1 MFLPCLFAMNIF
13 LIAGW
18 KERGWLARG
27 PSWTAWFLGSLH
39 FVLPLWAGPQGVNS
53 ALVWWNKRRRRDT
66 QIYKSCCRHRD
77 EVEKLENETCHCSWR
92 QRGLR
97 MALCLSK
104 TFLFPVAFH
113 VVADLLKSIE
123 QSFLWNWLYGIQR
136 GYLLNMFQI
145 YTFIYS
151 AIFSCLL
158 LPSHHCILESVF
170 WRRALAP
177 RWMLRRTAVWTCIC
191 PMIWYS
197 LSVCGLMYWFL
208 SISLPI
214 YFVSWRVG
222 LSCIA
227 VDPKNDVMW
236 LQILSRICKVSFGWH
251 ELLSTDI
258 CR

>member
-1 MFLPCLFAMNIF
+1 MLYSKYGALIWRPLTIIKNKVHTALGRFIELVVIEPSVFRMFLPCLFAMTIF

-104 TFLFPVAFH
+104 TVFFLVAFH
-113 VVADLLKSIE
+113 VVADLMKSIE
-123 QSFLWNWLYGIQR
+123 KSFLWNSLYGIQR
-136 GYLLNMFQI
+136 GYVICFK
-145 YTFIYS
+145 
-151 AIFSCLL
+151 
-158 LPSHHCILESVF
+158 CI
-170 WRRALAP
+170 
-177 RWMLRRTAVWTCIC
+177 
-191 PMIWYS
+191 
-197 LSVCGLMYWFL
+197 
-208 SISLPI
+208 
-214 YFVSWRVG
+214 
-222 LSCIA
+222 
-227 VDPKNDVMW
+227 
-236 LQILSRICKVSFGWH
+236 H
-251 ELLSTDI
+251 
-258 CR
+258 